1 MNKQKLCVLDMNNRL
16 LRICIIISVTL
27 MLLNH
32 PGCGKSDDK
41 VGAEPTPD
49 NSEIIQ
55 LPEPRLNSDV
65 SLEESLYNRRSTRN
79 YSNEPVTIQEVAQLL
94 WAAQGIT
101 DAAGHR
107 AAPSAVAS
115 YPLSIYIVAGN
126 VPEIMDGVYIYDPV
140 DHSMKRSIDGDIRNE
155 LAVASM
161 GQASVRQGAVSFVV
175 TVDYGKMAAR
185 FGDKGERFGTLEAGH
200 AAQKLCLQAT
210 ALDLGL
216 VTAGAIYDDQVVEV
230 LDLPENLTPLYVI
243 PVGRK
248 IE

>member
-1 MNKQKLCVLDMNNRL
+1 VNKHKLGELYMNNRI
-16 LRICIIISVTL
+16 LRICIPVSVAFI
-27 MLLNH
+27 LLIYS
-32 PGCGKSDDK
+32 GCGNSEDK
-41 VGAEPTPD
+41 AEAETKPD

-55 LPEPRLNSDV
+55 LPEPRLDSDV

-79 YSNEPVTIQEVAQLL
+79 YGSDPVTLQEVSQLL

-101 DAAGHR
+101 DTSGHR
-107 AAPSAVAS
+107 TAPSAVAL
-115 YPLSIYIVAGN
+115 YPLSIYVIAGN
-126 VPEIMDGVYIYDPV
+126 VPEIMDGVYIYDPE
-140 DHSMKRSIDGDIRNE
+140 DHSIERSIDGDIRVE
-155 LAVASM
+155 LATASM

-175 TVDYGKMAAR
+175 TVDYGKMTAR

-200 AAQKLCLQAT
+200 AAQNLCLQAT

-216 VTAGAIYDDQVVEV
+216 VTAGAIYDDQVAEV

-243 PVGRK
+243 PVGQK